1 MTNVAW
7 RNDDFEERGID
18 PWMFASGTANN
29 SIIEKQ
35 SVWNQGV
42 SDLICI
48 GPGGRIV
55 IVEAKFDPS
64 RTDRNPVRWPNPGW
78 ANRNTL
84 VINKWH
90 VDTCLYSI
98 VLSRSL
104 IDEPPPQVE
113 SNSSVSS
120 CDDYEQQ
127 QEAAAIHPLT
137 KSVYDQLRNIPEAY
151 RDVMT
156 DLLGQFASFLPK
168 NESSKFSPFD

>member
-90 VDTCLYSI
+90 VDTCLYDSI

-137 KSVYDQLRNIPEAY
+137 KSVYDQLKKHP
-151 RDVMT
+151 
-156 DLLGQFASFLPK
+156 
-168 NESSKFSPFD
+168 